1 MNKSTDR
8 TRLSIPFFYEPSLE
22 MEMPE
27 GVVLLRDGKD
37 PVTSYGA
44 HIYRSYA
51 GSYPNTEVPETL
63 LTGKQ

>member
-1 MNKSTDR
+1 
-8 TRLSIPFFYEPSLE
+8 

-27 GVVLLRDGKD
+27 GVVLTRFGKD

-51 GSYPNTEVPETL
+51 ESYPDTEVPETEIAN
-63 LTGKQ
+63 TD